1 MSVETLLESF
11 PAYAKD
17 IKLNLSSVLKQ
28 TELRLS
34 NSGEQL
40 CMRCRIEEIKRC

>member
-11 PAYAKD
+11 PPYAKD

-28 TELRLS
+28 TELDASATLGHSFGLRY
-34 NSGEQL
+34 
-40 CMRCRIEEIKRC
+40 RIRK